1 VQSLFGHLIADGVT
15 IDAVEAD
22 LSQEEGINK
31 VAQHCRGRQVTH

>member
-22 LSQEEGINK
+22 LSQEEGVDK
-31 VAQHCRGRQVTH
+31 VVQHCRGRQVTH